1 MTTEAIKNDVIKIR
15 IDHVTQ
21 QLLEQARAYL
31 NLDKSK
37 FIRQSIQEKAQTV
50 IAEHETTRFC
60 TADWEMFFEMM
71 DNPPEPTERMKKA
84 AKLYKQIIE
93 ENEI

>member
-1 MTTEAIKNDVIKIR
+1 MQTTPIKNEVVKVR
-15 IDHVTQ
+15 IDNATQ
-21 QLLEQARAYL
+21 QLLDQARAYV

-37 FIRQSIQEKAQTV
+37 FIRQSIQEKAQAV
-50 IAEHETTRFC
+50 IAEHETTRF
-60 TADWEMFFEMM
+60 TREDWDMFFDMV

-84 AKLYKQIIE
+84 AKLYKKMID